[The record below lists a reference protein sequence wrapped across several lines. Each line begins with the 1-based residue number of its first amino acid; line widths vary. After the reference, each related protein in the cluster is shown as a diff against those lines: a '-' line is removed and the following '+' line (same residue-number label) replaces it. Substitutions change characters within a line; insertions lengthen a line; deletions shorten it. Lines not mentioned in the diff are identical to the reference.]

1 MRLDGRDDLVP
12 LLARQ
17 VDARRVVAAGV
28 QHDDGAGRRR
38 GQLGDHR
45 VERDAA
51 RGGVVVR
58 VLLDGEAG
66 VGEQGAVVLPARV
79 ADQHL
84 GVGAQALEEI
94 GAHLQAAGAA
104 ERLDGGDAA
113 LRHDVGVGAE
123 HQALHGLVVGGDAVD
138 GQVAAGLVQVDELLL
153 GRGHAGQQ
161 RQLAVLI
168 GIDAHAEVDLGRV
181 GVGIELFV
189 QAEDGVTRG
198 EFDGGKQRHG
208 VRFLAR
214 A

>member
-1 MRLDGRDDLVP
+1 MIVAMTCVP
-12 LLARQ
+12 LLGRQ
-17 VDARRVVAAGV
+17 VDAGRVVAAGV
-28 QHDDGAGRRR
+28 QHDDGAGRRG

-45 VERDAA
+45 VEGDAA
-51 RGGVVVR
+51 GGRVVVR

-66 VGEQGAVVLPARV
+66 VGEQRAVVLPARV

-84 GVGAQALEEI
+84 GVGMQALEEI
-94 GAHLQAAGAA
+94 GADLQAAGAA
-104 ERLDGGDAA
+104 QGLDGGDAA
-113 LRHDVGVGAE
+113 LLDDVGVGAE

-138 GQVAAGLVQVDELLL
+138 GQVAARLLQLDQLLL

-161 RQLAVLI
+161 RQLAVLV
-168 GIDAHAEVDLGRV
+168 GIDADAQVDLGRV
-181 GVGIELFV
+181 GVGVELLV